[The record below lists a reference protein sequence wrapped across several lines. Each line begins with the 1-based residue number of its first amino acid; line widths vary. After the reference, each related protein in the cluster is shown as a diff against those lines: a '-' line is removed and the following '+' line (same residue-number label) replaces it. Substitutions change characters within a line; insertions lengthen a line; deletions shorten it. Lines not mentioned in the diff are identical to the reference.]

1 MPGKADRVDM
11 NALAVVAIVCGSAII
26 VAGAIMLS
34 VEECDPEY
42 PSGFGCQPI
51 RPYRTEG
58 IALMFFGLSIL
69 ILGAYAGMF
78 HMGEQDTDRGAPCPD
93 CRRPMT
99 WVDQYDRWFCEECEK
114 YS

>member
-1 MPGKADRVDM
+1 MPEKVDRVDM

-34 VEECDPEY
+34 TEVCDPEDTW
-42 PSGFGCQPI
+42 FGCQPM

-58 IALMFFGLSIL
+58 IALMFLGLSIL

-78 HMGEQDTDRGAPCPD
+78 HMGEHDTGRGAPCPD

>member
-1 MPGKADRVDM
+1 MPGKAERVDM

-26 VAGAIMLS
+26 AAGAIMLS
-34 VEECDPEY
+34 TEVCDPEDIWL
-42 PSGFGCQPI
+42 GCQPM

-58 IALMFFGLSIL
+58 IALMFLGLSIL

-78 HMGEQDTDRGAPCPD
+78 RMGKRDTGPGAPCPT
-93 CRRPMT
+93 CGRPMT
-99 WVDQYDRWFCEECEK
+99 WVDQYDRWFCDVCEK